1 MQTLRRLNDPERYY
15 GLSWRGW
22 LGVAVG
28 GGLLYGAVRISPL
41 GLRPTITIVVLALTF
56 CGVVLHALSGQAL
69 GPGRHLLALIRYA
82 LTPKQLT
89 LPATPDRGG
98 LILDTAPPTD
108 ADAGSPGDVALER
121 GGAMRKARTGS
132 LGRLLPVDV
141 VEPDGLIVTS
151 DGRYVR
157 LIECERM
164 PNAITADDGAQTRIE
179 RAFAEICRGIPDRQ
193 ALAIYAQTDPIP
205 VGEALAEDRR
215 RVQIACDHDRRH
227 GRDDLAA
234 GQTPAA
240 VGADAVGRPRRRLR
254 ATRGR
259 RPLVAGRPTQ
269 TRGRRPPDPLPPR
282 AGSWPS
288 SHRVA
293 LSPARG
299 RRQLATEPS
308 RFKPSS
314 PRSGSSH
321 GRSMACRRWHACG
334 SASIPPPARCPTWT
348 RSPRRPDS
356 RARPRPRRP
365 AVRRHR
371 ILDAICSGPEPAGID
386 AADPRWLR
394 HSDGTL
400 EEILHLGTPP
410 IHTTLWWLMHL
421 LSAPLPV
428 TVAVHIRVGSRAQ
441 VRVRQRRR
449 WKRLSAAIDYK
460 HRRAQLIGSDEHE
473 ALAEAELLDAELAAE
488 IGATVYKVSVSIA
501 IRDPEG
507 RPEAFDELVKATA
520 REFQAHTGARV
531 IRGRWRCLP
540 GLTSTIPL
548 GLDPLR
554 ATRSYAHRNIPHCL
568 PLTSGSCGSPEG
580 LILGFADPGGTLE
593 RVNPFDRLYTRHV
606 TLAIGPSGGG
616 KTVTINAL
624 LERAIS
630 QGMRGW
636 IIDRS
641 STAAEHGARGSGHY
655 DMLLGLIPGSR
666 RVQVGSNT
674 GEVICPWDVPDARR
688 VPPEKEQF
696 LLALHALL
704 IGDQRGSEDRT
715 LSALEESF
723 LLSGTR
729 AVYERCAQTGER
741 PRETLLLDELHRRS
755 EGIEP
760 GTLLADT
767 VQSLIVRLEPYC
779 EGGAFAHLTDA
790 RTTVPD
796 ETTLTLFDIAGLP
809 DRLVPPMILQIVDHI
824 EGAIQRT
831 RSLRLQGELN
841 DGGAWAGRM
850 FLVVEEGWKLT
861 ASAAAGAWLNEY
873 ARRSRHYAL
882 WLIFVSQFFRD
893 LATAQGYALLENKA
907 IALCFQNDADDLEH
921 ARAPLSLTDADIE
934 HITTLTT
941 RPGLYSSA
949 YMISNRGRGTVRQL
963 LGDLEYWICC
973 SDPEND
979 QPRRAA
985 ALAQTGGDHWAALRL
1000 LCTPEWHEQYRERGR
1015 AA

>member
-1 MQTLRRLNDPERYY
+1 M
-15 GLSWRGW
+15 
-22 LGVAVG
+22 
-28 GGLLYGAVRISPL
+28 
-41 GLRPTITIVVLALTF
+41 
-56 CGVVLHALSGQAL
+56 
-69 GPGRHLLALIRYA
+69 GR
-82 LTPKQLT
+82 T
-89 LPATPDRGG
+89 
-98 LILDTAPPTD
+98 
-108 ADAGSPGDVALER
+108 
-121 GGAMRKARTGS
+121 RTGS

-164 PNAITADDGAQTRIE
+164 PNAITADHGTQTRIE

-205 VGEALAEDRR
+205 VGEAVAEDRH
-215 RVQIACDHDRRH
+215 RVQIACENDRRH
-227 GRDDLAA
+227 GRDDLA
-234 GQTPAA
+234 QT
-240 VGADAVGRPRRRLR
+240 RRRLLS
-254 ATRGR
+254 AQ
-259 RPLVAGRPTQ
+259 TQ
-269 TRGRRPPDPLPPR
+269 SVVHA
-282 AGSWPS
+282 AGSEQPAVAARWWLAVPHRPEREDLRIRLRHTVAPGRARTPWR
-288 SHRVA
+288 SHQRAAAESLRQTEQVQA
-293 LSPARG
+293 
-299 RRQLATEPS
+299 QLAAIGIEPW
-308 RFKPSS
+308 PLD
-314 PRSGSSH
+314 GVQAL
-321 GRSMACRRWHACG
+321 ACLWERLHPAARTVPDLDAFADATGLASATTAEEAC
-334 SASIPPPARCPTWT
+334 
-348 RSPRRPDS
+348 
-356 RARPRPRRP
+356 
-365 AVRRHR
+365 VRRHR
-371 ILDAICSGPEPAGID
+371 ILDALSSGPEPAGVD
-386 AADPRWLR
+386 ASDPRWLR

-400 EEILHLGTPP
+400 EEIVHLGTPP

-421 LSAPLPV
+421 LSARLPV

-449 WKRLSAAIDYK
+449 WKRLSAAVDYK
-460 HRRAQLIGSDEHE
+460 HRRAQLIGADEHE

-488 IGATVYKVSVSIA
+488 IGATVYKVSVSVA
-501 IRDPEG
+501 IRDPAG

-540 GLTSTIPL
+540 GLTSTLPL

-674 GEVICPWDVPDARR
+674 GEVICPWDVPEPCE

-729 AVYERCAQTGER
+729 AVYERCADTGER
-741 PRETLLLDELHRRS
+741 PRETLLLDELQRRS
-755 EGIEP
+755 ESIEP
-760 GTLLADT
+760 GTLLGDT
-767 VQSLIVRLEPYC
+767 LQSLIVRLEPYC
-779 EGGAFAHLTDA
+779 EGGAFAHLTHA
-790 RTTVPD
+790 QTTVTD

-831 RSLRLQGELN
+831 RSLRLQGELG

-861 ASAAAGAWLNEY
+861 TSAAAGAWLNEY

-907 IALCFQNDADDLEH
+907 IALCFQNDPDDLEH
-921 ARAPLSLTDADIE
+921 ARAPLALTDADIE

>member
-1 MQTLRRLNDPERYY
+1 MR
-15 GLSWRGW
+15 WRPVELAPRG
-22 LGVAVG
+22 
-28 GGLLYGAVRISPL
+28 
-41 GLRPTITIVVLALTF
+41 ALTS
-56 CGVVLHALSGQAL
+56 A
-69 GPGRHLLALIRYA
+69 
-82 LTPKQLT
+82 
-89 LPATPDRGG
+89 
-98 LILDTAPPTD
+98 
-108 ADAGSPGDVALER
+108 
-121 GGAMRKARTGS
+121 
-132 LGRLLPVDV
+132 
-141 VEPDGLIVTS
+141 
-151 DGRYVR
+151 
-157 LIECERM
+157 
-164 PNAITADDGAQTRIE
+164 
-179 RAFAEICRGIPDRQ
+179 
-193 ALAIYAQTDPIP
+193 
-205 VGEALAEDRR
+205 
-215 RVQIACDHDRRH
+215 
-227 GRDDLAA
+227 
-234 GQTPAA
+234 
-240 VGADAVGRPRRRLR
+240 
-254 ATRGR
+254 
-259 RPLVAGRPTQ
+259 
-269 TRGRRPPDPLPPR
+269 RPPK
-282 AGSWPS
+282 AC
-288 SHRVA
+288 
-293 LSPARG
+293 AR
-299 RRQLATEPS
+299 PS

-314 PRSGSSH
+314 PRSGSSR
-321 GRSMACRRWHACG
+321 GRSTACRRWPACG

-348 RSPRRPDS
+348 RSPRRPDWPP
-356 RARPRPRRP
+356 RPRPRRP
-365 AVRRHR
+365 VVRRHR
-371 ILDAICSGPEPAGID
+371 ILDAVSSGPEPAGID
-386 AADPRWLR
+386 ASDPRWLR

-449 WKRLSAAIDYK
+449 WKRLSAAVDYK

-507 RPEAFDELVKATA
+507 RPEAFDELVKVTA

-531 IRGRWRCLP
+531 IRGRWRCLQ

-729 AVYERCAQTGER
+729 AVYERCAAHRRTAPRDAAPARAPPPLGRNRAGHAARRHGAVADRAARALLRGRRVRAPHRRAHDRARRDDADAVRHRRTARPARAADDPPDRRPHRRCDPAHPEPPVAGRAERRRRVGRANVPRRRGGLEADRLGRRGSVAERVRAALTPLRAVADLRLAVLPR
-741 PRETLLLDELHRRS
+741 PRHRPGLRAAREQGDRPVLS
-755 EGIEP
+755 E
-760 GTLLADT
+760 
-767 VQSLIVRLEPYC
+767 R
-779 EGGAFAHLTDA
+779 
-790 RTTVPD
+790 R
-796 ETTLTLFDIAGLP
+796 
-809 DRLVPPMILQIVDHI
+809 
-824 EGAIQRT
+824 
-831 RSLRLQGELN
+831 
-841 DGGAWAGRM
+841 
-850 FLVVEEGWKLT
+850 
-861 ASAAAGAWLNEY
+861 
-873 ARRSRHYAL
+873 RRSRARPRSAGADRRRHRAHH
-882 WLIFVSQFFRD
+882 D
-893 LATAQGYALLENKA
+893 PHHPAQGSTR
-907 IALCFQNDADDLEH
+907 
-921 ARAPLSLTDADIE
+921 ART
-934 HITTLTT
+934 
-941 RPGLYSSA
+941 
-949 YMISNRGRGTVRQL
+949 
-963 LGDLEYWICC
+963 
-973 SDPEND
+973 
-979 QPRRAA
+979 
-985 ALAQTGGDHWAALRL
+985 
-1000 LCTPEWHEQYRERGR
+1000 
-1015 AA
+1015 